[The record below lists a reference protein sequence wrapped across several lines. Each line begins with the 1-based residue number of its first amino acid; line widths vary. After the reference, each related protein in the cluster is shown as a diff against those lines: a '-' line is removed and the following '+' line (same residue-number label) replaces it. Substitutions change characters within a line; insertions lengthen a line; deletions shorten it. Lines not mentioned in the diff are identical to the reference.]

1 MKAFAFLKRIL
12 LLLTEGVLLLLIV
25 TWLIL
30 RFYPPIGNVPNR
42 ERRAQYAKRSDLF
55 YDEKFHNENE
65 YLLMTGS
72 SSPASEQRTA
82 DKTIPVVQ
90 VGQIERAEED
100 TLTVTW
106 LGHSSLLIQLGKHNI
121 LIDPILSKR
130 TSPVGFAGPK
140 RFSEFPL
147 KPDDVPEID
156 VLFLSHDHYDHLDYA
171 TIRAIDAKVH
181 HYVVPLGVDVILEG
195 WSVSPDK
202 LHPLAWW
209 QSFELEG
216 SSYTLI
222 PSQHFTGRNPFKNNV
237 TLWGGLYVKDHAH
250 NVYYTGDTG
259 YYDVF
264 RRVYERFG
272 EIDLMLADSGQYDA
286 AWAQTHMIPEQS
298 VQAAVDAHAR
308 CLIPVHWGSYSLSNH
323 AWYEPAERAT
333 AAAQEKSLPLA
344 MPKIGQTVPYEE
356 LASCTERWW
365 ERYKE

>member
-12 LLLTEGVLLLLIV
+12 LLLAEGVLLLLTM

-30 RFYPPIGNVPNR
+30 RFYPPIGNLPGR
-42 ERRAQYAKRSDLF
+42 ERRSQSAKRSNLF
-55 YDEKFHNENE
+55 YNEKFHNENE

-106 LGHSSLLIQLGKHNI
+106 LGHSSSLIQLGRQNI
-121 LIDPILSKR
+121 LIDPVLSER

-140 RFSEFPL
+140 RFSAFPL

-171 TIRAIDAKVH
+171 TICVIDAKVH

-209 QSFELEG
+209 LSFELEG

-237 TLWGGLYVKDHAH
+237 TLWGGLYVKDRAH